1 MQPTTAVLIAACIAV
16 SAEVLA
22 LLVRR
27 RRRAQTLQLV
37 VCQRTDPTPDLFSI
51 TLRRPRGSGFLPLPR
66 FAAGQS
72 IAIAIPGQPL
82 KRRYSIARWD
92 AQPTA
97 YELTIK
103 REAQGRFS
111 PRLAEYAQPGAHLLV
126 DQPGGGFALAQE
138 TGAKRAVFIAGGV
151 GITPLLAMLDEWTAT
166 RRIYTEAHLFW
177 QLRHE
182 RDACYQDTLATLT
195 KAHPD
200 VHVRLLVS
208 RPAAGQGER
217 LDVALLAKELG
228 SLASTDFYLCAG
240 PALLES
246 MLAGLGEAGV
256 SPSALHFE
264 RFTLGYAG
272 ADASNEDVTITYQGK
287 SFPFTGHPSLLDAI
301 EAQRLPIDSDC
312 RTGCCGRCLVA
323 VEEGEASHRIA
334 PEHPV
339 PDNHVLACCAVP
351 SSDLRLLPA
360 AAAL

>member
-1 MQPTTAVLIAACIAV
+1 MQPTTAVLIAACTAASIEA
-16 SAEVLA
+16 LA
-22 LLVRR
+22 LLFRR
-27 RRRAQTLQLV
+27 IHRRTQTLQLV
-37 VCQRTDPTPDLFSI
+37 VSQRTDPTPDLFSI

-126 DQPGGGFALAQE
+126 GKPGGGFTLAQE
-138 TGAKRAVFIAGGV
+138 TSAKRAVLIAGGV
-151 GITPLLAMLDEWTAT
+151 GITPLLAMLDEWVAT
-166 RRIYTEAHLFW
+166 RRHYTEAHLFW

-182 RDACYQDTLATLT
+182 RDACYQGTLATLT
-195 KAHPD
+195 KEHPD
-200 VHVRLLVS
+200 VRVHLLIS
-208 RPAAGQGER
+208 RPSAGEGER
-217 LDVALLAKELG
+217 LDAALLAKELG
-228 SLASTDFYLCAG
+228 SFASTDFYLCAG
-240 PALLES
+240 SGLLES
-246 MLAGLGEAGV
+246 LRAGLGDAGV

-264 RFTLGYAG
+264 RFTLANG
-272 ADASNEDVTITYQGK
+272 AVDASHEGATVTYQGK
-287 SFPFTGHPSLLDAI
+287 SFPFAGHPSLLDAI

-312 RTGCCGRCLVA
+312 RTGCCGRCLVG
-323 VEEGEASHRIA
+323 VEEGEATYRFK

-339 PDNHVLACCAVP
+339 PDKHLLACCAVP
-351 SSDLRLLPA
+351 SSDLRLSPA
-360 AAAL
+360 TP